1 MDAKPRE
8 KSKTL
13 WFNGVLGT
21 VSMVIAGVEFF
32 TGFIKEIA
40 PGWVYTS
47 LLIACGLNNAVNW
60 FLRLNTDRP
69 VR

>member
-1 MDAKPRE
+1 MQSLGKNPRR
-8 KSKTL
+8 SGSTG
-13 WFNGVLGT
+13 FSGT